1 MNANLLTAA
10 GFWCLGIFDVVVV
23 RFADIPV
30 GGKWVFAALAVVS
43 ICNFLREAVRA

>member
-1 MNANLLTAA
+1 MNANVLTAV

-30 GGKWVFAALAVVS
+30 AGKWVFAALAVVS
-43 ICNFLREAVRA
+43 VVNFVRGAVRA